1 MSENNCVS
9 TKSMITARAYYPLI
23 SYGDA
28 LYAIAGHN
36 GDRHNKVERYSRQ
49 LGWTSLAAMPYN
61 SHRYQ
66 CFIYLKNRKPFDDI
80 SNDEIT

>member
-36 GDRHNKVERYSRQ
+36 GDRHNKVERYSRE
-49 LGWTSLAAMPYN
+49 LGWKSLATMPYN
-61 SHRYQ
+61 SHRYTSAS
-66 CFIYLKNRKPFDDI
+66 Y
-80 SNDEIT
+80 ITNH